1 MARWILSVCIGFA
14 LLATTT
20 GAAED
25 TPVSEGNLAGMYACE
40 GTNPNGS
47 PYAALVEIVRQEK
60 TYLVRWI
67 QPNGSE
73 VFGVGLQRGSVL
85 AVSYFGS
92 APAIVVYSVLA
103 DGRLD
108 GQWTMGGAEGAVFTE
123 TLTKMTVVSEPT
135 LPRPSDRPSDRPRPK
150 RPARPNPASGVSI

>member
-1 MARWILSVCIGFA
+1 MGRLIVSMCIGFA

-20 GAAED
+20 GAADD
-25 TPVSEGNLAGMYACE
+25 TPVAETDLVGMYACQ

-47 PYAALVEIVRQEK
+47 PYAALVEIVRLEK
-60 TYLVRWI
+60 TYLVKWI

-73 VFGVGLQRGSVL
+73 VLGVGLQRGAVL

-92 APAIVVYSVLA
+92 APAIVVYSVQA

-108 GQWTMGGAEGAVFTE
+108 GQWTMGGADGAVFTE
-123 TLTKMTVVSEPT
+123 TLTKMTVVSEPGQA
-135 LPRPSDRPSDRPRPK
+135 RPSERPRPRK
-150 RPARPNPASGVSI
+150 PARPNPATGVSI